1 MSTGNEFRSFNE
13 TANKIQ
19 RELDRQRKE
28 QNSEVEKMTAE
39 LFKILEAQQEED
51 PIMKTITEV
60 LERAEALVAKE
71 CIQTS

>member
-39 LFKILEAQQEED
+39 LFKILEAQ
-51 PIMKTITEV
+51 
-60 LERAEALVAKE
+60 
-71 CIQTS
+71 